1 MDQRR
6 NPEQLLSRIHQEERK
21 KTQGKLKIYL
31 GAAPGV
37 GKTHAMLQD
46 AQLKRDQGLDVVIGV
61 VESHGRKEIENLL
74 KPFETIHRQVVPYH
88 GQTLTEFDLDAALKL
103 SPGLIL
109 IDEMAH
115 TNAPGLRH
123 DKRWQDIKELLDRG
137 IDVYTTLNVQHIES
151 LKDDVAQII
160 QAPIQETV
168 PDGMIEMADTVELV
182 DIPPDDL
189 LKRLEEGKIYIP
201 EQAELAAKHFFRKGN
216 LVALRELALRTTA
229 EFVGAEVLMYRK
241 DEGIKHIWPIKERLL
256 VCVGPTPD
264 SLKLIRAAKRL
275 ATRLQAEWVA
285 IYVDAGQRPTSR
297 NHAIS
302 NLRLAEQLGAETHV
316 LTGFDMVKET
326 LLFARL
332 QNITQ
337 IILWRGTERGWRNWF
352 FKDITNEIVRNSGE
366 IDVYI
371 VTGKS
376 ERKQQEK
383 ISLWDKKTPWK
394 AYGFAFCIVSL
405 VTLINGI
412 LMPFLDNSS
421 LIMLY
426 FLGIIGVSL
435 FGQKGPS
442 ILASVLSVVALDYFF
457 IPPRFDFSVTSKE
470 YFFTLLVMLV
480 VTQVISQLLVRIR
493 HQAESAQR
501 VQHLTAALYLLSRK
515 LTNTRGVEN
524 LIAKGTTFIA
534 NAFHSQVAVLL
545 PKKNGRLEV
554 RANKELQLGLDTK
567 ERSIAQ
573 WVYDLGK
580 MAGLGTDTLSS
591 SKALYLPLLASQI
604 PIGVLRVC
612 PLTDQL
618 LTREQMRLLE
628 SCANQLALAIEVDRL
643 QEVSKKE
650 ELKEEA
656 ARAHGELLKSLSGH
670 LSATLKKVIKSA
682 HAVIET
688 EKNQIKNP
696 IDKEMEQLSRLNKN
710 LLQIVQ
716 LETHEI
722 ILEKSLGSLK
732 KVIGQAV
739 KKSKT
744 KLNRRTLHVAIEDNL
759 PETLFNETLMQ
770 EVVLNLIDNTIKYT
784 PPFASIDISAS
795 VTAGNIIISVMD
807 DGPGIVPEEIN
818 QLFDKFYRGKTSIQE
833 SGLGLG
839 LAICQKIITAHGG
852 KIWAENREKGGAV
865 FRFSVPIIK
874 I

>member
-46 AQLKRDQGLDVVIGV
+46 AQIKRDQGLDVVIGV
-61 VESHGRKEIENLL
+61 VESHGRKEIETLL
-74 KPFETIHRQVVPYH
+74 KPFETLPRQVVPYH
-88 GQTLTEFDLDAALKL
+88 GQTLMEFDLDAALKR

-137 IDVYTTLNVQHIES
+137 VDVYTTLNVQHIES

-168 PDGMIEMADTVELV
+168 PDSMIEVADTVELV

-285 IYVDAGQRPTSR
+285 VFVDTGQRQILR

-316 LTGFDMVKET
+316 LTGFDWVKET

-337 IILWRGTERGWRNWF
+337 IILWRGTERTWRNWF
-352 FKDITNEIVRNSGE
+352 SRDITNEIVRHSGE

-376 ERKQQEK
+376 EHKQRKK
-383 ISLWDKKTPWK
+383 ISLWDKDTPWK
-394 AYGFAFCIVSL
+394 VYGIAFSIICL

-412 LMPFLDNSS
+412 LAPFLDNSS

-426 FLGIIGVSL
+426 FLGVIGVSL

-442 ILASVLSVVALDYFF
+442 LLASLLSVIALDYFF
-457 IPPRFDFSVTSKE
+457 IPPRFDFSVMTKTYS
-470 YFFTLLVMLV
+470 FTLLGMLL
-480 VTQVISQLLVRIR
+480 VTQVISQLLVRTR
-493 HQAESAQR
+493 QQAESAQR

-524 LIAKGTTFIA
+524 LIEKGSTFIA
-534 NAFHSQVAVLL
+534 NAFHSDVGVLL

-554 RANKELQLGLDTK
+554 RANRQLQLQLDTK

-591 SKALYLPLLASQI
+591 SNALYLPLLSSQI

-643 QEVSKKE
+643 QEVTKKE
-650 ELKEEA
+650 ELKNEA

-688 EKNQIKNP
+688 EKNQVKNP

-722 ILEKSLGSLK
+722 VLKKTLVSLK
-732 KVIGQAV
+732 KVIAQAV

-759 PETLFNETLMQ
+759 PETLLSETLMQ

-795 VTAGNIIISVMD
+795 VTEGNIIVSVMD

-839 LAICQKIITAHGG
+839 LAICQKIITAHNG

-874 I
+874 V